1 MGRILPFQCFYGPLY
16 PLCRCLQVGVTKWLK
31 QLETVFYS
39 AGISFDKV
47 GTWQLGCSSV
57 EAS

>member
-1 MGRILPFQCFYGPLY
+1 MCRILPFQCSYGPLY
-16 PLCRCLQVGVTKWLK
+16 PLRRCLQVGVTKWLK

-47 GTWQLGCSSV
+47 RTWQLRCSSSG
-57 EAS
+57 AS

>member
-1 MGRILPFQCFYGPLY
+1 MCAAR
-16 PLCRCLQVGVTKWLK
+16 CRFGVPKAHGAHPCPQVGVTKWLK

-47 GTWQLGCSSV
+47 GTWLLRCSSF